1 MADAEQTVGNIEQP
15 VPTIEAPMGVVEAQE
30 AILKMLD
37 ADEAQPEQEEE
48 QPTEDTEPQPEEDG
62 EVEVDEA
69 GEDEP
74 ESEEDEEEYE
84 PETERE
90 IEGDDVDAVYS
101 INVGGENIEVTLE
114 ELQAGYS
121 RQSDYTKKTQ
131 EIAEERKGLE
141 QYQAKFNDEFS
152 KLSQERQQYQQA
164 LGQLGQQLS
173 EGLNK
178 YASVDW
184 ARLKE
189 EDPIAY
195 VTKRDE
201 FREEQER
208 IKSVQSHQQQIAQQ
222 QQTEMEQAHRQMV
235 TQESVRLVELIPDWG
250 NPEKQPKLAGE
261 IKSYGASQGY
271 TADELNNLIDSRSV
285 NVLMKAMKYDAI
297 QNADLK
303 TKKVKNKPK
312 MVKPGV
318 KRSKVDAAKRRKAK
332 SMNQLKESGSIRD
345 AGRLLEDIL

>member
-1 MADAEQTVGNIEQP
+1 
-15 VPTIEAPMGVVEAQE
+15 
-30 AILKMLD
+30 
-37 ADEAQPEQEEE
+37 
-48 QPTEDTEPQPEEDG
+48 
-62 EVEVDEA
+62 
-69 GEDEP
+69 
-74 ESEEDEEEYE
+74 
-84 PETERE
+84 
-90 IEGDDVDAVYS
+90 VYS

-141 QYQAKFNDEFS
+141 QYQAKFNEEFS
-152 KLSQERQQYQQA
+152 KLNQERQQYQQA

-178 YASVDW
+178 YATVDW

-208 IKSVQSHQQQIAQQ
+208 IKSVQSQQQQIAHQ
-222 QQTEMEQAHRQMV
+222 QQTELQQAHRQMV
-235 TQESVRLVELIPDWG
+235 SQESVRLVDLIPDWG

-261 IKSYGASQGY
+261 IKSYGSSQGY
-271 TADELNNLIDSRSV
+271 SDDELNNLIDSRSV

-303 TKKVKNKPK
+303 TKKLKNKPK
-312 MVKPGV
+312 MVKPGT
-318 KRSKVDAAKRRKAK
+318 KRSKIDAAKKRKAK
-332 SMNQLKESGSIRD
+332 SMQQLKESGSVKD

>member
-1 MADAEQTVGNIEQP
+1 MNAETNVDNIAQP
-15 VPTIEAPMGVVEAQE
+15 VPTTEAPTGVVEAQE

-37 ADEAQPEQEEE
+37 AQEAQPEQEEE
-48 QPTEDTEPQPEEDG
+48 QPTEETEPQPEEDG

-69 GEDEP
+69 DEDDP

-90 IEGDDVDAVYS
+90 IEGDDVDSVYS

-141 QYQAKFNDEFS
+141 QYQAKFNEEFS

-178 YASVDW
+178 YATVDW

-208 IKSVQSHQQQIAQQ
+208 IKSVQSQQQQIAHQ
-222 QQTEMEQAHRQMV
+222 QQTELQQAHRQMV
-235 TQESVRLVELIPDWG
+235 SQESVRLVDLIPDWG

-261 IKSYGASQGY
+261 IKSYGSSQGY
-271 TADELNNLIDSRSV
+271 SDDELNNLIDSRSV

-303 TKKVKNKPK
+303 TKKLKNKPK
-312 MVKPGV
+312 MVKPGT
-318 KRSKVDAAKRRKAK
+318 KRSKIDAAKKRKAK
-332 SMNQLKESGSIRD
+332 SMQQLKESGSIKD

>member
-1 MADAEQTVGNIEQP
+1 MNAETNVDNIAQP
-15 VPTIEAPMGVVEAQE
+15 VPTTEAPTGVVEAQE

-37 ADEAQPEQEEE
+37 AQEAQPEQEEE
-48 QPTEDTEPQPEEDG
+48 QPTEETEPQPEEDG

-69 GEDEP
+69 DEDDP

-90 IEGDDVDAVYS
+90 IEGDDVDSVYS

-141 QYQAKFNDEFS
+141 QYQTKFNEEFS

-178 YASVDW
+178 YATVDW

-208 IKSVQSHQQQIAQQ
+208 IKSVQSQQQQIAHQ
-222 QQTEMEQAHRQMV
+222 QQTELQQAHRQMV
-235 TQESVRLVELIPDWG
+235 SQESVRLVDLIPDWG

-261 IKSYGASQGY
+261 IKSYGSSQGY
-271 TADELNNLIDSRSV
+271 SDDELNNLIDSRSV

-297 QNADLK
+297 KNADLK
-303 TKKVKNKPK
+303 TKKLKNKPK
-312 MVKPGV
+312 MVKPGT
-318 KRSKVDAAKRRKAK
+318 KRSKIDAAKKRKAK
-332 SMNQLKESGSIRD
+332 SMQQLKESGSIKD

>member
-1 MADAEQTVGNIEQP
+1 MNAETNVDNIAQP
-15 VPTIEAPMGVVEAQE
+15 VPTTEAPTGVVEAQE

-37 ADEAQPEQEEE
+37 AQEAQPEQEEE
-48 QPTEDTEPQPEEDG
+48 QPTEETEPQPEEDG

-69 GEDEP
+69 DEDDP

-141 QYQAKFNDEFS
+141 QYQTKFNEEFS

-178 YASVDW
+178 YATVDW

-208 IKSVQSHQQQIAQQ
+208 IKSVQSQQQQIAHQ
-222 QQTEMEQAHRQMV
+222 QQTELQQAHRQMV
-235 TQESVRLVELIPDWG
+235 SQESVRLVDLIPDWG

-261 IKSYGASQGY
+261 IKSYGSSQGY
-271 TADELNNLIDSRSV
+271 SDDELNNLIDSRSV

-303 TKKVKNKPK
+303 TKKLKNKPK
-312 MVKPGV
+312 MVKPGT
-318 KRSKVDAAKRRKAK
+318 KRSKIDAAKKRKAK
-332 SMNQLKESGSIRD
+332 SMQQLKESGSVKD

>member
-1 MADAEQTVGNIEQP
+1 MADAEVNVENIDQP
-15 VPTIEAPMGVVEAQE
+15 VPTTEAPLGVVEAQE

-37 ADEAQPEQEEE
+37 AQEAQPEQEEE
-48 QPTEDTEPQPEEDG
+48 QPTEETEPQPEEDG

-69 GEDEP
+69 DEDET

-84 PETERE
+84 PEAERE

-208 IKSVQSHQQQIAQQ
+208 IKSVQGQQQQIAAQQ
-222 QQTEMEQAHRQMV
+222 QNELQQAHRQMV
-235 TQESVRLVELIPDWG
+235 SQESVRLVDLIPDWG
-250 NPEKQPKLAGE
+250 NPEKQPKLAGA
-261 IKSYGASQGY
+261 IKSYGSSQGY

-312 MVKPGV
+312 MVKPGA
-318 KRSKVDAAKRRKAK
+318 KRSKVDAARKRKAK
-332 SMNQLKESGSIRD
+332 SMKQLQESGGLKD
-345 AGRLLEDIL
+345 AAALFEDIL

>member
-1 MADAEQTVGNIEQP
+1 MANAEANVENIEQP
-15 VPTIEAPMGVVEAQE
+15 VPTTEAPMGVVEAQE

-62 EVEVDEA
+62 EVDIDEA
-69 GEDEP
+69 GED
-74 ESEEDEEEYE
+74 SEEYEEEEYE
-84 PETERE
+84 PDTDNKEV
-90 IEGDDVDAVYS
+90 EGDDVEDTYS
-101 INVGGENIEVTLE
+101 ITVNGESVDVTLD

-208 IKSVQSHQQQIAQQ
+208 IKSVQGQQQQIANQQ
-222 QQTEMEQAHRQMV
+222 QNEMQQAHRQMV

-250 NPEKQPKLAGE
+250 NPEKQPKLAGA
-261 IKSYGASQGY
+261 IKSYGTSQGY
-271 TADELNNLIDSRSV
+271 SADELNNLIDSRSV

-312 MVKPGV
+312 MVKPGT
-318 KRSKVDAAKRRKAK
+318 KRSKVDAAKRRKAE
-332 SMNQLKESGSIRD
+332 SMKQLKESGSIKD